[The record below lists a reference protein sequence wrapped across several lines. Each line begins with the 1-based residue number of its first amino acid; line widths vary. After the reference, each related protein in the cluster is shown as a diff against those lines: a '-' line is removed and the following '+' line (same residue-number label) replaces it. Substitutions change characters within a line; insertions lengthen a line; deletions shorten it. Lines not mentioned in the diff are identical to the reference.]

1 MIQLFSPYMDIL
13 KIAPQL
19 VLVVF
24 ILFFVIA
31 ELVFKRKI
39 VLAWFAI
46 AGFVIA
52 LILTIGGNYPF
63 NSSLFSYQIV
73 NDRFSYFFTIFFLT
87 VGIIISF
94 FSFDSAEIG
103 RDLGGEYFALIT
115 TAILGMIYMASASN
129 FLMLYLSMEMVSL
142 SSYLLAGYTR
152 GDKYSAESALKY
164 LVYGATASGIMIM
177 GIAYLYG
184 MTGSLNFSVIHGQL
198 VGGLFSSFT
207 LLAALF
213 MIFAGFFFKMSLVPF
228 HMWAPDVYEG
238 APTPIAAFLAVA
250 SKAAGFAMAMR
261 FLYSV
266 MIQGS
271 PLAKET
277 IDALYRFMPLSNLNW
292 PLFLGVI
299 SVLTMTIGNI
309 TALNQSSVKRLL
321 AYSSIAHAG
330 YMLMGLAAM
339 NYIGFYAVLFYLVVY
354 LLMNIGA
361 FLFVQIIYNKIG
373 TDAIVKY
380 RGLGRRTPFAAVMM
394 AIFLFSL
401 AGIPPFG
408 GFIGKF
414 YLFVAVIKAK
424 LYWLAV
430 IGIINSV
437 VSLYYYARI
446 AKMMFLEESNERG
459 KVSVAPAHVFLLII
473 LGFPT
478 LILGVY
484 WQPVLE
490 FVKSMSHLFL
500 P

>member
-1 MIQLFSPYMDIL
+1 MDIL

-39 VLAWFAI
+39 VLAWFAVG
-46 AGFVIA
+46 GFLVA
-52 LILTIGGNYPF
+52 LLITVLGNYPF
-63 NSSLFSYQIV
+63 DTSLFSYQIV
-73 NDRFSYFFTIFFLT
+73 NDRFSYFFTIFFLVT
-87 VGIIISF
+87 GIIISF
-94 FSFDSAEIG
+94 FSFDSAEIK

-115 TAILGMIYMASASN
+115 TAILGMIYMASATN

-152 GDKYSAESALKY
+152 GDKYSAEAALKY
-164 LVYGATASGIMIM
+164 LVYGATSSGIMIM

-184 MTGSLNFSVIHGQL
+184 MTGSLNFSVVHGQL
-198 VGGLFSSFT
+198 AAGIFSSFT

-261 FLYSV
+261 FLYTV
-266 MIQGS
+266 MIQGT
-271 PLAKET
+271 PFARET
-277 IDALYRFMPLSNLNW
+277 IDALYRFIPIANLNW

-299 SVLTMTIGNI
+299 AVITMTVGNI
-309 TALNQSSVKRLL
+309 TALNQTSVKRML

-330 YMLMGLAAM
+330 YMLMGFAAM
-339 NYIGFYAVLFYLVVY
+339 NYIGFYAVLYYFVVY

-361 FLFVQIIYNKIG
+361 FLFVQVVYNEIG
-373 TDAIVKY
+373 TDSIVKY

-401 AGIPPFG
+401 AGIPPLG

-414 YLFVAVIKAK
+414 YLFVAVMKAK

-430 IGIINSV
+430 IGIANSV
-437 VSLYYYARI
+437 VSLYYYARV
-446 AKMMFLEESNERG
+446 AKMMFLEESNDRSR
-459 KVSVAPAHVFLLII
+459 VPVAPAHVFLFII
-473 LGFPT
+473 LGIPT
-478 LILGVY
+478 VILGVY